1 MNHSVEH
8 APAPTRGWLAN
19 GAHPTVERVRV
30 FENWGYDA
38 SVPVKAHVF
47 PGEKPMTFLDLNGSE
62 TKATELTV
70 IDFCTK
76 EGKPV
81 DVITHPQE
89 VQHPQDVP
97 AFHARLQFALA
108 GKYND
113 LEHVFAD
120 PYQPVKKADGS
131 FTTPMFNLVD
141 KAVEGF
147 TDLGYKPDV
156 EVAQQGFVEAAVKMA
171 EGHVEDDEYLSRVR
185 DWMVTAYSSVTTEE
199 PTVRTHSYKY
209 RLEQAFW
216 QKVHMQK

>member
-19 GAHPTVERVRV
+19 DAHPTVERVRV

-47 PGEKPMTFLDLNGSE
+47 PGEKPMTFLDLNGSG

-97 AFHARLQFALA
+97 AFHARLQFAL
-108 GKYND
+108 GGNYQEFEN
-113 LEHVFAD
+113 VFTN
-120 PYQPVKKADGS
+120 PFEPQEDGS
-131 FTTPMFNLVD
+131 LPLYSLVE
-141 KAVEGF
+141 KTQQGF
-147 TDLGYKPDV
+147 EDLGYKPTV
-156 EVAQQGFVEAAVKMA
+156 KVARDGFVEAALIIA
-171 EGHVEDDEYLSRVR
+171 EGHLDDEDYVSRVC
-185 DWMVTAYSSVTTEE
+185 DWMVTAYSHVTTSLTEDK
-199 PTVRTHSYKY
+199 THSYKNQ
-209 RLEQAFW
+209 LMQTFFGKVNALI
-216 QKVHMQK
+216 QK